1 MVNYTE
7 GKIYKIV
14 DNTNDNIYIGS
25 TCNTLKD
32 RMYQHKTKKNT
43 CSSKIIIENGNYDI
57 ILIENY
63 SCNDKNE
70 LHARERYW
78 IDNTENCINK
88 QLPQQT
94 KKEWTEKNKE
104 KLIVQSKKNYEANK
118 EHYTDYK
125 AKWYQENK
133 EIIQEEKAVKYI
145 INKEEINVKNKK
157 WYEDNKKEVREKM
170 NVKIICECGVEYS
183 FGNRLRHLKSLKHIN
198 HVSSI
203 K

>member
-1 MVNYTE
+1 MPDYNNS
-7 GKIYKIV
+7 KIYKII
-14 DNTNDNIYIGS
+14 DNTNDNVYIGS
-25 TCNTLKD
+25 TCQTLIK
-32 RMYQHKTKKNT
+32 RLYEHKAKCNSNHYK
-43 CSSKIIIENGNYDI
+43 SSEIIKNGNYDI

-70 LHARERYW
+70 LHSRERYW

-94 KKEWTEKNKE
+94 KKEWSEKNKE
-104 KLIVQSKKNYEANK
+104 KLSIQSKKNYEDNK

-133 EIIQEEKAVKYI
+133 ERIQEDRAEKYI
-145 INKEEINVKNKK
+145 INKEEINAKNKK

-183 FGNRLRHLKSLKHIN
+183 FGNRARHFKSTI
-198 HVSSI
+198 HVNSI